1 MDLNGSVVLVT
12 GANGGLGREFV
23 RQLLDAAQPRCTRL
37 RVARTSGPIGALCR
51 SAST

>member
-23 RQLLDAAQPRCTRL
+23 RRFLERGAAK
-37 RVARTSGPIGALCR
+37 V
-51 SAST
+51 